1 MRCRFRSCRRSPKVI
16 RSFTY
21 LIQAK
26 APHLKGRTLKCVLRQ
41 VLHAVRTLSGTDP
54 AVAGGIAGWSWW
66 GRPPVVDVVSP
77 YKGRAAEVVYATA
90 VVEPVR
96 WAKVTS
102 IIRERIIS
110 LCGCEGMQV
119 AKGDQLA
126 ELDSG
131 DARATLAEL
140 EARQVLAQS
149 DRERAQQ
156 LLERRVVSQQ
166 VYDKAQSELIRVN
179 AMIAAQKERLRD
191 YRIVAPMDGVVLRQ
205 DGSVGEVAEP
215 GDILF
220 WIGQPLPLQLVAE
233 VNEEDIPKVLTG
245 QKALIKADAFPA
257 RDLTA
262 TVSRI
267 TPKGDPVLKNYR
279 VYLDLPEDTP
289 LHIGMTAE
297 INIITDE
304 KQDALLLPLAAFD
317 GQEVLALDTG
327 DRIVSL
333 PLKTGI
339 RGTRAVEIL
348 EGATPE
354 TRIVFPFNADLAE
367 GLKVKPGTGTQP

>member
-1 MRCRFRSCRRSPKVI
+1 MRLLRFPVL
-16 RSFTY
+16 
-21 LIQAK
+21 LIG
-26 APHLKGRTLKCVLRQ
+26 LL
-41 VLHAVRTLSGTDP
+41 AV
-54 AVAGGIAGWSWW
+54 IAGLYWWST
-66 GRPPVVDVVSP
+66 RPPEVQVVQP

-96 WAKVTS
+96 WAKVTT
-102 IIRERIIS
+102 IIRERIIT
-110 LCGCEGMQV
+110 LCGCEGMVVTQ
-119 AKGDQLA
+119 GDQLA

-140 EARQVLAQS
+140 EARRELAKS
-149 DRERAQQ
+149 DRERALQ

-166 VYDKAQSELIRVN
+166 VYDKAQNELIRID

-191 YRIVAPMDGVVLRQ
+191 YLITAPMDGVVLRQ

-215 GDILF
+215 GEILF

-233 VNEEDIPKVLTG
+233 VNEEDIPKVMKG
-245 QKALIKADAFPA
+245 HKALIRSDAFPGV
-257 RDLTA
+257 DLAA

-289 LHIGMTAE
+289 LRIGMTTE
-297 INIITDE
+297 INIVTNE
-304 KQDALLLPLAAFD
+304 KDDALLLPLAAFD
-317 GQEVLALDTG
+317 GPSVQTVDEKGRIALVKVD
-327 DRIVSL
+327 
-333 PLKTGI
+333 TGI

-348 EGATPE
+348 DGIGEDHL
-354 TRIVFPFNADLAE
+354 IVFPFQAELSEGDQVAPLTGDLR
-367 GLKVKPGTGTQP
+367 